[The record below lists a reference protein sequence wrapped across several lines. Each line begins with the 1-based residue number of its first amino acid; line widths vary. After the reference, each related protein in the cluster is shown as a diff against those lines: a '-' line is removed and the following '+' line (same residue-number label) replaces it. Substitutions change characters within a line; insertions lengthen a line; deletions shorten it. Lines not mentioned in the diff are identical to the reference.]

1 MFWKTRTASQEVI
14 DWDAVTERAAQLV
27 SKDIERERDSLRQQ
41 VKDLQEEL
49 RIAEGILS
57 RLNIRVNVNLGPE
70 ERE

>member
-1 MFWKTRTASQEVI
+1 MFWKTRTASQDVI

-27 SKDIERERDSLRQQ
+27 SKDIEYERDSLRQQ
-41 VKDLQEEL
+41 VKDLQEDL

-57 RLNIRVNVNLGPE
+57 RLNIRVNINMDSE